1 MRLSQPR
8 APFHALR
15 SGAISLVI
23 VFLAAGAHVIG
34 GSELPVVPVLLA
46 LVALTALAATLAT
59 RFKLNVASMT
69 ALLGTSQFVL
79 HEAFT
84 ALSPVTATAQGNA
97 HHAAAESLNPL
108 LYTAAPHLH
117 ELDSTLGA
125 VMLAGHI
132 LATIGS
138 AVILA
143 KGEDALWQLAAW
155 LRPLVALPTLLF
167 RPDAGASP
175 IAVGAPDVFLP
186 RPWRNLRQDSRRGP
200 PAAVVL
206 P

>member
-1 MRLSQPR
+1 MRSSPFR

-23 VFLAAGAHVIG
+23 VLLAAGAHVIG
-34 GSELPVVPVLLA
+34 GGELPTAPVLLA

-59 RFKLNVASMT
+59 RFKLNFTAMT
-69 ALLGTSQFVL
+69 ALLGTSQLAL

-84 ALSPVTATAQGNA
+84 ALGPVTTTAQGTA
-97 HHAAAESLNPL
+97 HHLSAEPLNPL
-108 LYTAAPHLH
+108 LYTATPHVH
-117 ELDSTLGA
+117 ELGTTVGTA
-125 VMLAGHI
+125 MLAGHI

-143 KGEDALWQLAAW
+143 KGEVALWQLAAW

-175 IAVGAPDVFLP
+175 IAVGAPGVFLP

>member
-1 MRLSQPR
+1 MRSLQPR

-23 VFLAAGAHVIG
+23 VLLAAGAHVIG
-34 GSELPVVPVLLA
+34 GGELPAIPVLLA
-46 LVALTALAATLAT
+46 LVALTGLAATLAT
-59 RFKLNVASMT
+59 RVKLNFTAMT
-69 ALLGTSQFVL
+69 ALLGTSQLAL

-84 ALSPVTATAQGNA
+84 ALSPVMATGPGNS
-97 HHAAAESLNPL
+97 HHAGEPLNPL
-108 LYTAAPHLH
+108 LYTATPHLH
-117 ELDSTLGA
+117 ELGTTLGTA
-125 VMLAGHI
+125 MLVGHI

-167 RPDAGASP
+167 RPDAGASS
-175 IAVGAPDVFLP
+175 IAVDAPDVFLP
-186 RPWRNLRQDSRRGP
+186 RPWRNVRQDSRRGP

>member
-1 MRLSQPR
+1 MRTSQLR

-15 SGAISLVI
+15 SGAISLV
-23 VFLAAGAHVIG
+23 VVLLAAGAHVVG
-34 GSELPVVPVLLA
+34 GGALPTAPVLLA
-46 LVALTALAATLAT
+46 LVALTALATTLAT
-59 RFKLNVASMT
+59 RFKLNVVTMT
-69 ALLGTSQFVL
+69 ALLGAGQLVL

-84 ALSPVTATAQGNA
+84 ALGPVAASTQGPA
-97 HHAAAESLNPL
+97 HHLASESLNPAL
-108 LYTAAPHLH
+108 HAATEHSH
-117 ELDSTLGA
+117 ELGTTFGALMFLSHVIATL
-125 VMLAGHI
+125 
-132 LATIGS
+132 GS
-138 AVILA
+138 AVVLA

-175 IAVGAPDVFLP
+175 VAVGAADVFIP

-206 P
+206 S